1 MDLNEVKLTPFLL
14 SRLYPDV
21 LVSSPENQDSSDGSL
36 RLTGIDEGRS
46 EVPAW
51 ICLGANKKLVTVAV
65 RVPGVTHLPDDQ
77 FELLT
82 KMLKACRLGL
92 EDVAIVNLVH
102 YDGISGNQ
110 IMEHFKTR
118 VVLLFGITP
127 GQFGFP
133 FEIPH
138 FQPQQFADVQLIHGP
153 ALSELPADHD
163 ARAKLWA
170 GLRTIFSV

>member
-1 MDLNEVKLTPFLL
+1 MELNELKLTPFLL
-14 SRLYPDV
+14 SRLYRDV
-21 LVSSPENQDSSDGSL
+21 LVSSPENEDSVAGSQPL
-36 RLTGIDEGRS
+36 AGIDEAPS
-46 EVPAW
+46 EVTDW
-51 ICLGANKKLVTVAV
+51 VYLGANKKLVTVAV
-65 RVPGVTHLPDDQ
+65 RVQGVTHLPDDQ

-82 KMLKACRLGL
+82 KMLKACGLGL
-92 EDVAIVNLVH
+92 EDVAIVNLAH
-102 YDGISGNQ
+102 YEGISGNR

-133 FEIPH
+133 FEIPL
-138 FQPQQFADVQLIHGP
+138 FQPQQFAGVQLIHGP

-163 ARAKLWA
+163 ARARLWA